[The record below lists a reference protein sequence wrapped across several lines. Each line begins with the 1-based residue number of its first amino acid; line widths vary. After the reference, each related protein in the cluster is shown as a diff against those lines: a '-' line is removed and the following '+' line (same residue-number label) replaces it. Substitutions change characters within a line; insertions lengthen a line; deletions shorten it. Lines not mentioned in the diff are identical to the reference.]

1 MDDRMNMTPE
11 AFVAKWDPST
21 LKESAG
27 SQEHFIDLCRL
38 VGVKTPAEA
47 DPEGE
52 WFTFER
58 GAKKTG
64 GGDGW
69 ADVWRKGCFAW
80 EYKGKH
86 KDLSAAYRQLQRYGP
101 ALDNPPLLVVSDMD
115 RIQIHANFTNTKQV
129 TYELRIQDLA
139 DPEQRAYLE
148 AAFKDPERLRP
159 GETREYI
166 TAEAA
171 RKFAALAEELRQA
184 GYERLR
190 VAHFITR
197 MLFCMFAEDI
207 GILPRH
213 LFTEMLEHAR
223 EAPED
228 FQGMASDLF
237 GAMHSGGRVGFE
249 RVDWFNGGLFDD
261 NDALPL
267 NRKQIDLALA
277 AAYLDWSAIEPS
289 ILGTLFE
296 RGMDPRKR
304 GQLGAHYTDPET
316 INKLVYPVVIEPL
329 EREWAFVRAE
339 IDAHMEAA
347 HRIKNPKPR
356 LQKAQTTLQ
365 QFLLRLR
372 KYTVLDPACG
382 SGNFLYLAL
391 KGLKDFENRV
401 GLEAESLGLERHLPD
416 VGVANMRGIE
426 ISPYAAELARVT
438 LWIGEIQWM
447 LEHGFSL
454 DKKPILKPLNQVEER
469 DALVTEGG
477 LEAEWPEAEA
487 IVGNPPFIGDR
498 RMIAELGEQ
507 AETIR
512 AAYKDRV
519 PRGADFVT
527 YWFEKARHAIEKG
540 RSRRCG
546 LVATNSIRHGQN
558 RRVLERVIT
567 VAPIFTAWSDQPWI
581 NEGAAVRV
589 SLIAFANAEDPCSA
603 NPVLDGHPVDE
614 IYANLTGGD
623 VDITQ
628 AVRLNENAG
637 IACQGITKSGAFDV
651 SGAVA
656 RQWLAEPNP
665 DGRSNAEVLAPL
677 INGQDLL
684 RRPSDRWLVNFGGE
698 CSQPVAALYEAPYRY
713 VEDNVYKP
721 LADKVGRKRADGTI
735 QSWMESQFAAWWRL
749 WRPRTS
755 MVCAVGR
762 LGRYIATPRVAK
774 HRLFVWVS
782 GTVWPDSALVAIMRN
797 DDVSFGILHSYL
809 HKIWSLRMGSFLG
822 KGNDPRYT
830 PNSTFET
837 FPFPPGLEPN
847 RSPTDFDSPHAEAIA
862 EAARNIDTL
871 RERWLNP
878 PEWTERVP
886 EVVEG
891 YPDRIVAKPGCE
903 DKLKQRTLT
912 KLYNECP
919 AWLDH
924 AHEALDKAVAAAYGW
939 EWPLDDET
947 ILARLLELDL
957 SRGEAGR

>member
-1 MDDRMNMTPE
+1 MTPE
-11 AFVAKWDPST
+11 EFIAKWDPST

-27 SQEHFIDLCRL
+27 AQEHFIDLCRL

-58 GAKKTG
+58 GAKKAG
-64 GGDGW
+64 GGEGW
-69 ADVWRKGCFAW
+69 ADVWRRGCFAW

-101 ALDNPPLLVVSDMD
+101 ALENPPLLIVSDMD
-115 RIQIHANFTNTKQV
+115 RIRIHTSFTNTKQI
-129 TYELRIQDLA
+129 TYELRIQDLT

-148 AAFKDPERLRP
+148 AAFTEPERLRP

-166 TAEAA
+166 TSEAA

-213 LFTEMLEHAR
+213 LFTEMLERAR
-223 EAPED
+223 EVPDD

-237 GAMHSGGRVGFE
+237 GAMHRGGRIGFE

-261 NDALPL
+261 DDALPL

-296 RGMDPRKR
+296 RGMDPGKR

-329 EREWAFVRAE
+329 EREWASVRDE
-339 IDAHMEAA
+339 IAMHME
-347 HRIKNPKPR
+347 RSRWNRNPNPR
-356 LQKAQTTLQ
+356 VERAKSALSA
-365 QFLLRLR
+365 FVLRLR

-382 SGNFLYLAL
+382 SGNFLYLSL
-391 KGLKDFENRV
+391 KGLKDLEHRV
-401 GLEAESLGLERHLPD
+401 GLEAESLGVPRPLPE

-454 DKKPILKPLNQVEER
+454 NKNPILKPLQQIEER
-469 DALVTEGG
+469 DALVTEAGV
-477 LEAEWPEAEA
+477 EAEWPEAEA
-487 IVGNPPFIGDR
+487 IVGNPPFLGDKR
-498 RMIAELGEQ
+498 ILRELGDDLVG
-507 AETIR
+507 TIR
-512 AAYKDRV
+512 AVYEDRV
-519 PRGADFVT
+519 PNGADFVT
-527 YWFEKARHAIEKG
+527 YWFEKAAGAIARG
-540 RSRRCG
+540 RTRRAG
-546 LVATNSIRHGQN
+546 LVATNSIRGGIN
-558 RRVLERVIT
+558 RKVIQRVADSAMLYN
-567 VAPIFTAWSDQPWI
+567 AWSDEPWV

-589 SLIAFANAEDPCSA
+589 SMICFAAKGDDAARRRLLNGEPVKAIYTNLTSGNADITKARRLAENRKTAFIGGMKKGHFEIPSSLAREWLMLPA
-603 NPVLDGHPVDE
+603 NP
-614 IYANLTGGD
+614 N
-623 VDITQ
+623 
-628 AVRLNENAG
+628 
-637 IACQGITKSGAFDV
+637 
-651 SGAVA
+651 
-656 RQWLAEPNP
+656 
-665 DGRSNAEVLAPL
+665 GRHNSEVLFPWR
-677 INGQDLL
+677 NGRDVTG
-684 RRPSDRWLVNFGGE
+684 RPSNTWIIDFGSDTPE
-698 CSQPVAALYEAPYRY
+698 EDAALFEAPYSY
-713 VEDNVYKP
+713 VRQNVKP
-721 LADKVGRKRADGTI
+721 ARDQVRNERERTR
-735 QSWMESQFAAWWRL
+735 WWLHARTAPDL
-749 WRPRTS
+749 REATANLPRF
-755 MVCAVGR
+755 C
-762 LGRYIATPRVAK
+762 ATPRVAK
-774 HRLFVWVS
+774 HRLFVWLRAPVVCD
-782 GTVWPDSALVAIMRN
+782 GQLVVVARA
-797 DDVSFGILHSYL
+797 DDQTFGILHSQIHEL
-809 HKIWSLRMGSFLG
+809 WAVRMGTSLE
-822 KGNDPRYT
+822 DRPRYT
-830 PNSTFET
+830 PTSTFET
-837 FPFPPGLEPN
+837 FPFPVGIEPN
-847 RSPTDFDSPHAEAIA
+847 HNSGDFDNPHAEAIA
-862 EAARNIDTL
+862 EAARNLDTL

-891 YPDRIVAKPGCE
+891 YPDRVVAKPGCQ

-912 KLYNECP
+912 KLYNERP

-924 AHEALDKAVAAAYGW
+924 AHRALDEAVAAAYGW
-939 EWPLDDET
+939 DWPLDDET
-947 ILARLLELDL
+947 ILARLLELNL
-957 SRGEAGR
+957 SRSG

>member
-1 MDDRMNMTPE
+1 MNMTPE

-401 GLEAESLGLERHLPD
+401 GLEAEALGLERHLPE

-438 LWIGEIQWM
+438 LWIGEVQWV
-447 LEHGFSL
+447 LQHGFNL

-469 DALVTEGG
+469 DALLTDSGQI
-477 LEAEWPEAEA
+477 AEWPEAEA
-487 IVGNPPFIGDR
+487 IVGNPPFLGDR
-498 RMIAELGEQ
+498 RMIRYLGEEYVNQ
-507 AETIR
+507 LRTVYAG
-512 AAYKDRV
+512 RV
-519 PRGADFVT
+519 PGGADLVC
-527 YWFEKARHAIEKG
+527 YWFYQANRVMDAGKAQRA
-540 RSRRCG
+540 G
-546 LVATNSIRHGQN
+546 LVATNSIRGGAN
-558 RRVLERVIT
+558 RKVVSDLADNHAIYR
-567 VAPIFTAWSDQPWI
+567 AWSDEPWVLD
-581 NEGAAVRV
+581 GASVRV
-589 SLIAFANAEDPCSA
+589 SLIAFQTESPATYPGFLNGM
-603 NPVLDGHPVDE
+603 PVEV
-614 IYANLTGGD
+614 IYSDLSTGD
-623 VDITQ
+623 VDIRK
-628 AVRLNENAG
+628 AVRLPENGNISFIGTQKNGAFDIPG
-637 IACQGITKSGAFDV
+637 ELARQWIALPVNPNGRPNSDVLRPWTNAQGIT
-651 SGAVA
+651 
-656 RQWLAEPNP
+656 
-665 DGRSNAEVLAPL
+665 GRPL
-677 INGQDLL
+677 
-684 RRPSDRWLVNFGGE
+684 DRWIIDFDFAQRRSLE
-698 CSQPVAALYEAPYRY
+698 EASYYEAPFGH
-713 VEDNVYKP
+713 VEQHVKP
-721 LADKVGRKRADGTI
+721 KREHVRRHWHRTY
-735 QSWMESQFAAWWRL
+735 WWRHGDP
-749 WRPRTS
+749 RPGLRS
-755 MVCAVGR
+755 AVSGLPR
-762 LGRYIATPRVAK
+762 MIATPMVSK
-774 HRLFVWVS
+774 HRVFVWLPVIQIPEN
-782 GTVWPDSALVAIMRN
+782 VVVAIAHQ
-797 DDVSFGILHSYL
+797 DDETFGILHSYVHEL
-809 HKIWSLRMGSFLG
+809 WSLRMGTFLG

-830 PNSTFET
+830 PTSTFET
-837 FPFPPGLEPN
+837 FPFPRGLEPN
-847 RSPTDFDSPHAEAIA
+847 REPSDFDNAYAEAIA
-862 EAARNIDTL
+862 EAARHLNTL

-878 PEWTERVP
+878 PEWTEWVP

-891 YPDRIVAKPGCE
+891 YPDRVVAKPGCE

-912 KLYNECP
+912 KLYNERP
-919 AWLDH
+919 TWLDN
-924 AHEALDKAVAAAYGW
+924 AHQALDEAVAAAYGW
-939 EWPLDDET
+939 DWPLDDET
-947 ILARLLELDL
+947 ILARLLELNL
-957 SRGEAGR
+957 SRSEVGT